1 MSASTHTPTANKQ
14 PPWLPSFGTRL
25 WSGSNTSWT

>member
-1 MSASTHTPTANKQ
+1 MRTPTASKQ